1 MSPLSKIK
9 NQIIKAIAEIYPNS
23 NLVASD
29 IGPTPD
35 PKLGDLA
42 VPMFKLAKIAG
53 KAPSLIAEELRG
65 KISGVKALES
75 AEVAG
80 PYLNLRLKKAVV
92 VKEVMAAVAK
102 DKTKYGNGK
111 ATKEKIM
118 VEYVAPNINKPL
130 HLGHLRNAALG
141 EALCRILETAGN
153 KVVRA
158 NLLSDRG
165 IGVTKAMVAY
175 DKWGDNET
183 PVSAG
188 VKGDHLVGKYY
199 VMFDQKQK
207 QDPSLDADVTAMLQK
222 WEAGD
227 TATRA
232 LWRTMT
238 KWCAD
243 GQNATLKMLGVKYDK
258 VYRESLLYKE
268 GSKMALAALEKGIFS
283 KDEKGNVVAKLPGQ
297 PDKVVLRA
305 DGTAVYITTDL
316 PLTLKKMTEF
326 KLTRCLWVV
335 GTEQDLHL
343 RQLVGIMRLLGYK
356 WADQLE
362 HVSYGH
368 VALPEGRMKSRE
380 GTVVDID
387 DLVQHLSELAA
398 AEIKER
404 HDFLDQSE
412 VDKRAQEIALG
423 AVKFYLLSV
432 SAPSGMTFNPKES
445 LAFTG
450 KTGPYLQYT
459 NARIQSILRKA
470 IEHGSTGAGRVDVS
484 VLTAPAEW
492 QLVMKLSE
500 FADIVS
506 AAAKERDPSVVARYA
521 YDLSKSFAEFYEQV
535 PVLKAD
541 APLRRAR
548 LSLLRAV
555 GLVLG
560 RSLYLLGIPAPK
572 EM

>member
-9 NQIIKAIAEIYPNS
+9 TQIIKAIGEVYPGS
-23 NLVASD
+23 TLVILD
-29 IGPTPD
+29 IVPTPD

-42 VPMFKLAKIAG
+42 VPMFKLAKVAG
-53 KAPSLIAEELRG
+53 KAPSMIAEELRG
-65 KISGVKALES
+65 KIFGVKALES

-80 PYLNLRLKKAVV
+80 PYLNLRFKKAVV
-92 VKEVMAAVAK
+92 AKEVMAMISK

-118 VEYVAPNINKPL
+118 VEYVAPNTNKPL

-141 EALCRILETAGN
+141 ESLCRILEAAGN

-175 DKWGDNET
+175 ERWGDNET

-199 VMFDQKQK
+199 VMFEQKKVQHPEIENEVVK
-207 QDPSLDADVTAMLQK
+207 TLQK
-222 WEAGD
+222 WEAGEP
-227 TATRA
+227 AARA

-238 KWCAD
+238 KWCID

-258 VYRESLLYKE
+258 VYRESALYKE
-268 GSKMALAALEKGIFS
+268 GSKMVLAALQQGIFS
-283 KDEKGNVVAKLPGQ
+283 KDEKGNIVAKLPNQ

-316 PLTLKKMTEF
+316 PLTVKKMTEF
-326 KLTRCLWVV
+326 KLNKCLWVV
-335 GTEQDLHL
+335 GMEQDLHL

-356 WADQLE
+356 WADDLE

-387 DLVQHLSELAA
+387 ELVQHLSELAA

-412 VDKRAQEIALG
+412 IDKRAQEIALG

-432 SAPSGMTFNPKES
+432 SAPNGMTFNPKES
-445 LAFTG
+445 LAFVG

-470 IEHGSTGAGRVDVS
+470 AELGSTGAGRVDVS
-484 VLTAPAEW
+484 VLNTPTEW
-492 QLVMKLSE
+492 QLVMRLAE
-500 FADIVS
+500 FADVISS
-506 AAAKERDPSVVARYA
+506 AANERDPSIVARYC
-521 YDLSKSFAEFYEQV
+521 YDLSKSFAEFYEQA

-541 APLRRAR
+541 PSVRRAR

-560 RSLYLLGIPAPK
+560 RSMYLLGIPAPK

>member
-9 NQIIKAIAEIYPNS
+9 NQIVKAIAEVYPNS
-23 NLVASD
+23 TLVISD

-42 VPMFKLAKIAG
+42 VPMFKLAKVAGRSPGMIAD
-53 KAPSLIAEELRG
+53 ELRG

-75 AEVAG
+75 AEAAG

-92 VKEVMAAVAK
+92 VKDVMATVAK

-111 ATKEKIM
+111 ATKEKVM
-118 VEYVAPNINKPL
+118 VEFVSPNTNKPL
-130 HLGHLRNAALG
+130 HLGHLRNAATGDAIARTL
-141 EALCRILETAGN
+141 EAAGY

-158 NLLSDRG
+158 NLLNDRG
-165 IGVTKAMVAY
+165 VGITKAMVAY
-175 DKWGDNET
+175 ERWGGNET
-183 PVSAG
+183 PTSAG

-199 VMFDQKQK
+199 VMFEKTKVQHPEIETEVID
-207 QDPSLDADVTAMLQK
+207 MLRK

-227 TATRA
+227 KAVRA
-232 LWRTMT
+232 LWRTMI
-238 KWCAD
+238 KWCVD
-243 GQNATLKMLGVKYDK
+243 GQNATLKTLGVKHDK
-258 VYRESLLYKE
+258 IYRESAIYKE
-268 GSKMALAALEKGIFS
+268 GQRMVLAALEKGIFS
-283 KDEKGNVVAKLPGQ
+283 KDEKGNVIAKLPGE

-305 DGTAVYITTDL
+305 DGTAVYITTDIV
-316 PLTLKKMTEF
+316 LTVKKMAEF
-326 KLTRCLWVV
+326 KLNKNLWIV
-335 GTEQDLHL
+335 GAEQDLHL
-343 RQLVGIMRLLGYK
+343 RQLFGIMRLLGYK
-356 WADQLE
+356 WVDDLE
-362 HVSYGH
+362 HVSCGH

-387 DLVQHLSELAA
+387 ELVEHLAGLAA

-404 HDFLDQSE
+404 HDFLSPAE
-412 VDKRAQEIALG
+412 IDKRSLEIALG

-432 SAPSGMTFNPKES
+432 SAPNGMTFNPKES

-470 IEHGSTGAGRVDVS
+470 ADGKPAAGRVDVS
-484 VLTAPAEW
+484 KLTAPAEW
-492 QLVMKLSE
+492 QLVMRLAE
-500 FADIVS
+500 FADIIS
-506 AAAKERDPSVVARYA
+506 AAATGRDPSVVARYA

-541 APLRRAR
+541 ASVRRAR

>member
-9 NQIIKAIAEIYPNS
+9 SQIIKAIAEAYPGS
-23 NLVASD
+23 AVLTSD
-29 IGPTPD
+29 IVPTPN
-35 PKLGDLA
+35 PTLGDFA
-42 VPMFKLAKIAG
+42 VPMFKLAKLAG
-53 KAPSLIAEELRG
+53 KAPGMIANDLRG
-65 KISGVKALES
+65 KIETLADIES

-92 VKEVMAAVAK
+92 TKKVLAAIAKEK
-102 DKTKYGNGK
+102 NKYGNAK
-111 ATKEKIM
+111 STKEKVMI
-118 VEYVAPNINKPL
+118 EFVAPNVNKPL
-130 HLGHLRNAALG
+130 HLGHLRNAVLG
-141 EALCRILETAGN
+141 ESLCRLLEAAGN

-175 DKWGDNET
+175 ERWGGNET
-183 PVSAG
+183 PTSSG
-188 VKGDHLVGKYY
+188 MKGDHLVGKYY
-199 VMFDQKQK
+199 VMFEQKK
-207 QDPSLDADVTAMLQK
+207 AEHPEIENEVVETLRK

-227 TATRA
+227 KAARA

-238 KWCAD
+238 KWCSD

-268 GSKMALAALEKGIFS
+268 GQKMTLAAFQKGIFS
-283 KDEKGNVVAKLPGQ
+283 KDEKGNIVAKLPNE
-297 PDKVVLRA
+297 PDKVVLRS

-316 PLTLKKMTEF
+316 PLTVQKIKEY
-326 KLTRCLWVV
+326 KLSRCLWVV
-335 GTEQDLHL
+335 GVEQDLHL
-343 RQLVGIMRLLGYK
+343 RQLFGIMRLLGYA
-356 WADQLE
+356 WVDRLE

-387 DLVQHLSELAA
+387 ELVAHLAELATV
-398 AEIKER
+398 EIKER
-404 HDFLDQSE
+404 HDFLEQAE
-412 VDKRAQEIALG
+412 VEKRAMEIALG

-432 SAPSGMTFNPKES
+432 GAGNGMTFNPKES

-459 NARIQSILRKA
+459 NARIISVLQKSV
-470 IEHGSTGAGRVDVS
+470 EHSTKSTGRVDVS
-484 VLTAPAEW
+484 KLAEPSEW
-492 QLVMKLSE
+492 QLVLRLSE
-500 FADIVS
+500 FPDIVQK
-506 AAAKERDPSVVARYA
+506 AADERDPSIVAKYC
-521 YDLSKSFAEFYEQV
+521 YDLGKSFAEFYEQIQ
-535 PVLKAD
+535 VLKAEP
-541 APLRRAR
+541 AIRQAR

-555 GLVLG
+555 GLVMSRGMYFLG
-560 RSLYLLGIPAPK
+560 MPAPK

>member
-9 NQIIKAIAEIYPNS
+9 TQIIKAIAEVYPAS
-23 NLVASD
+23 TLVVSD
-29 IGPTPD
+29 IVPTPD

-42 VPMFKLAKIAG
+42 VPMFKLAKVAG
-53 KAPSLIAEELRG
+53 KAPSMIAEELRG
-65 KISGVKALES
+65 KIFGVKALES

-80 PYLNLRLKKAVV
+80 PYLNLRFKKAVV
-92 VKEVMAAVAK
+92 AKEVMAMISK

-118 VEYVAPNINKPL
+118 VEYVAPNTNKPL

-141 EALCRILETAGN
+141 ESLCRILEAAGN

-175 DKWGDNET
+175 ERWGDNET

-199 VMFDQKQK
+199 VMFEQKK
-207 QDPSLDADVTAMLQK
+207 VRHPEIENEVVKTLQK
-222 WEAGD
+222 WEAGEP
-227 TATRA
+227 AARA

-238 KWCAD
+238 KWCID

-258 VYRESLLYKE
+258 VYRESALYKE
-268 GSKMALAALEKGIFS
+268 GSKMVLAALQQGIFS
-283 KDEKGNVVAKLPGQ
+283 KDEKGNIVAKLPNQ

-316 PLTLKKMTEF
+316 PLTVKKMTEF
-326 KLTRCLWVV
+326 KLNKCLWVV
-335 GTEQDLHL
+335 GMEQDLHL

-356 WADQLE
+356 WADDLE

-387 DLVQHLSELAA
+387 ELVQHLSELAA

-412 VDKRAQEIALG
+412 IDKRAQEIALG

-432 SAPSGMTFNPKES
+432 SAPNGMTFNPKES
-445 LAFTG
+445 LAFVG

-470 IEHGSTGAGRVDVS
+470 AELGSTGAGRVDVS
-484 VLTAPAEW
+484 VLNTPTEW
-492 QLVMKLSE
+492 QLVMRLAE
-500 FADIVS
+500 FADVISS
-506 AAAKERDPSVVARYA
+506 AANERDPSIVARYC
-521 YDLSKSFAEFYEQV
+521 YDLSKSFAEFYEQA

-541 APLRRAR
+541 PSVRRAR

-560 RSLYLLGIPAPK
+560 RSMYLLGIPAPK

>member
-1 MSPLSKIK
+1 MSPLTKIK
-9 NQIIKAIAEIYPNS
+9 NQIIKAIAEVYPNS
-23 NLVASD
+23 TLLASD
-29 IGPTPD
+29 IVPTPD

-42 VPMFKLAKIAG
+42 VPMFKLAKVAG
-53 KAPSLIAEELRG
+53 KAPGMIAEELRG

-80 PYLNLRLKKAVV
+80 PYLNLRLKKTVV
-92 VKEVMAAVAK
+92 AKEVMAAVAK

-141 EALCRILETAGN
+141 ESLCRILEAAGN

-175 DKWGDNET
+175 EKWGDNET
-183 PVSAG
+183 PASAG
-188 VKGDHLVGKYY
+188 IKGDHLVGKYY

-207 QDPSLDADVTAMLQK
+207 QDPSLDAAVTAMLKK

-227 TATRA
+227 TATRT

-238 KWCAD
+238 KWCVD
-243 GQNATLKMLGVKYDK
+243 GQNATLKTLGVKYDK

-268 GSKMALAALEKGIFS
+268 GSKMALAAFEKGIFS
-283 KDEKGNVVAKLPGQ
+283 KDEKGNIVARLPGQ

-316 PLTLKKMTEF
+316 PLTVKKMTEF
-326 KLTRCLWVV
+326 KLDKCLWVV

-356 WADQLE
+356 WADDLE

-398 AEIKER
+398 VEIKER

-432 SAPSGMTFNPKES
+432 SAPNGMTFNPKES

-470 IEHGSTGAGRVDVS
+470 MEHGSTGAGRVDVS
-484 VLTAPAEW
+484 VLAAPSEW
-492 QLVMKLSE
+492 QLVMRLSE
-500 FADIVS
+500 FADIIA

-541 APLRRAR
+541 VSLRRAR
-548 LSLLRAV
+548 LFLLRAV
-555 GLVLG
+555 SLVLG

>member
-9 NQIIKAIAEIYPNS
+9 NQIVKAIAEVYPNS
-23 NLVASD
+23 TLAVSD
-29 IGPTPD
+29 IAPTPD

-42 VPMFKLAKIAG
+42 VPMFKLAKVAG
-53 KAPSLIAEELRG
+53 KAPSMVAEELRE
-65 KISGVKALES
+65 KISGIKALEN

-92 VKEVMAAVAK
+92 AKDVMAAIAK

-111 ATKEKIM
+111 ATQKKIM
-118 VEYVAPNINKPL
+118 VEFVSPNTNKPL
-130 HLGHLRNAALG
+130 HLGHLRNAATG
-141 EALCRILETAGN
+141 DAIARILEAAGSR
-153 KVVRA
+153 VVRA
-158 NLLSDRG
+158 NLLNDRG
-165 IGVTKAMVAY
+165 VGITKAMVAY
-175 DKWGDNET
+175 LRWGDNET
-183 PVSAG
+183 PAG
-188 VKGDHLVGKYY
+188 AGIKGDHLVGKYY
-199 VMFDQKQK
+199 VMFEKMKVQH
-207 QDPSLDADVTAMLQK
+207 PEIEAEVAEMLRK

-227 TATRA
+227 KAVCA

-238 KWCAD
+238 KWCVD
-243 GQNATLKMLGVKYDK
+243 GQNATLKLLGVKHDK
-258 VYRESLLYKE
+258 IYRESAIYKE
-268 GSKMALAALEKGIFS
+268 GQKMVLDALEKGVFT
-283 KDEKGNVVAKLPGQ
+283 KDEKGNIIAKLPGE

-305 DGTAVYITTDL
+305 DGTAVYITTDII
-316 PLTLKKMTEF
+316 LTVKKMAEF
-326 KLTRCLWVV
+326 KLSKNLWIV
-335 GTEQDLHL
+335 GAEQDLHL
-343 RQLVGIMRLLGYK
+343 RQLFGIMRLLGYK
-356 WADQLE
+356 WVDDLE
-362 HVSYGH
+362 HVSCGH

-387 DLVQHLSELAA
+387 ELVQHLSELAA

-412 VDKRAQEIALG
+412 IDKRAQEIALG

-432 SAPSGMTFNPKES
+432 SAGNGMTFNPKES
-445 LAFTG
+445 LAFVG

-470 IEHGSTGAGRVDVS
+470 AESSSTGAGRVDVS
-484 VLTAPAEW
+484 VLDAPSEW
-492 QLVMKLSE
+492 QLLLRLSE
-500 FADIVS
+500 FADVISS
-506 AAAKERDPSVVARYA
+506 AANGRDPSIVARYS

-541 APLRRAR
+541 ASVRRAR

-560 RSLYLLGIPAPK
+560 RCLFLLGIPAPK

>member
-9 NQIIKAIAEIYPNS
+9 TQIIKAIGEVYPGS
-23 NLVASD
+23 TLVISD
-29 IGPTPD
+29 IVPTPD

-42 VPMFKLAKIAG
+42 VPMFKLAKVVG
-53 KAPSLIAEELRG
+53 KAPSMIAEELRG

-80 PYLNLRLKKAVV
+80 PYLNLRLKKPVV
-92 VKEVMAAVAK
+92 AKEVMAMISK

-141 EALCRILETAGN
+141 ESLCRILEAAGN

-175 DKWGDNET
+175 ERWGDNET

-199 VMFDQKQK
+199 VMFEQKKVQHPEIENEVVK
-207 QDPSLDADVTAMLQK
+207 TLQK

-227 TATRA
+227 KTARA

-238 KWCAD
+238 KWCID
-243 GQNATLKMLGVKYDK
+243 GQNATLKTLGVKCDK
-258 VYRESLLYKE
+258 VYRESALYKE
-268 GSKMALAALEKGIFS
+268 GSKMVLAALQQGIFS
-283 KDEKGNVVAKLPGQ
+283 KDEKGNIVAKLPNQ

-316 PLTLKKMTEF
+316 PLTVKKMTEF
-326 KLTRCLWVV
+326 KLDKCLWVV
-335 GTEQDLHL
+335 GMEQDLHL

-356 WADQLE
+356 WADDLE

-387 DLVQHLSELAA
+387 ELVQHLSELAA

-404 HDFLDQSE
+404 HDFLEQPE

-432 SAPSGMTFNPKES
+432 SAPNGMTFNPKES

-470 IEHGSTGAGRVDVS
+470 ADGKTAGGRVDIS
-484 VLTAPAEW
+484 ALTAPTEW
-492 QLVMKLSE
+492 QLVMRLAE
-500 FADIVS
+500 FADVISS
-506 AAAKERDPSVVARYA
+506 AANERDPSVVARYC

-541 APLRRAR
+541 VSVRRAR

>member
-9 NQIIKAIAEIYPNS
+9 NQIIKAISEVYPNS
-23 NLVASD
+23 TLAASD
-29 IGPTPD
+29 IVPTPD
-35 PKLGDLA
+35 PRLGDMA
-42 VPMFKLAKIAG
+42 VPMFKLAKVAG
-53 KAPSLIAEELRG
+53 RSPSMVAEELRE
-65 KISGVKALES
+65 KMPALKTVES

-80 PYLNLRLKKAVV
+80 PYLNLRLKKTVV

-111 ATKEKIM
+111 ATKDKVM
-118 VEYVAPNINKPL
+118 VEFVSPNTNKPL
-130 HLGHLRNAALG
+130 HLGHLRNAATG
-141 EALCRILETAGN
+141 DAIARILEAAGF

-158 NLLSDRG
+158 NLLNDRG
-165 IGVTKAMVAY
+165 IGITKAMVAY
-175 DKWGDNET
+175 DRWGDSET
-183 PVSAG
+183 PASTG
-188 VKGDHLVGKYY
+188 MKGDHFVGKYY
-199 VMFDQKQK
+199 VMFEKMKVQH
-207 QDPSLDADVTAMLQK
+207 PEIETEVSETLRK

-227 TATRA
+227 KTARA

-238 KWCAD
+238 KWCVD
-243 GQNATLKMLGVKYDK
+243 GQNATLKLLGVKHDK
-258 VYRESLLYKE
+258 VYRESAIYKE
-268 GSKMALAALEKGIFS
+268 GQKMVLEALAKGIFT
-283 KDEKGNVVAKLPGQ
+283 KDEKGNVIAKLPGE

-305 DGTAVYITTDL
+305 DGTAVYITTDII
-316 PLTLKKMTEF
+316 LTVKKMAEF
-326 KLTRCLWVV
+326 KLSKNLWIV
-335 GTEQDLHL
+335 GAEQDLHL
-343 RQLVGIMRLLGYK
+343 RQLFGIMRLLGYK
-356 WADQLE
+356 WVDALE
-362 HVSYGH
+362 HVSCGH

-387 DLVQHLSELAA
+387 DLVQHLSDLAA

-404 HDFLDQSE
+404 HDFLNQRE
-412 VDKRAQEIALG
+412 IDKRSQEIALG

-432 SAPSGMTFNPKES
+432 SAPNGMTFDPKES

-470 IEHGSTGAGRVDVS
+470 ADGKTGGGRVDVS
-484 VLTAPAEW
+484 VLIAPSEW
-492 QLVMKLSE
+492 RLIMRLAE
-500 FADIVS
+500 FADVVSS
-506 AAAKERDPSVVARYA
+506 AAFARDPSIVARYC

-541 APLRRAR
+541 VSVRRAR

-560 RSLYLLGIPAPK
+560 RGLHLLGIPAPK

>member
-9 NQIIKAIAEIYPNS
+9 NQIIKAIAEAYPAS
-23 NLVASD
+23 TLVASD
-29 IGPTPD
+29 IAPTPD
-35 PKLGDLA
+35 PRLGDLA
-42 VPMFKLAKIAG
+42 VPMFKLAKVAG
-53 KAPSLIAEELRG
+53 KAPSLIAEELREKMPG
-65 KISGVKALES
+65 MRAVES

-80 PYLNLRLKKAVV
+80 PYLNLRLKKTVV
-92 VKEVMAAVAK
+92 AKEVMAMISK

-141 EALCRILETAGN
+141 ESLCRILEAVGN

-175 DKWGDNET
+175 KRWGENET
-183 PVSAG
+183 PASAG

-199 VMFDQKQK
+199 VMFEQKKVQHPEIENEVVK
-207 QDPSLDADVTAMLQK
+207 TLQK

-227 TATRA
+227 VATRA

-238 KWCAD
+238 KWCID

-258 VYRESLLYKE
+258 VYRESALYKE
-268 GSKMALAALEKGIFS
+268 GSKMVLAARQQGIFS
-283 KDEKGNVVAKLPGQ
+283 KDEKGNIVAKLPGQ

-316 PLTLKKMTEF
+316 PLTVKKIAEF
-326 KLTRCLWVV
+326 KLNKCLWVV

-356 WADQLE
+356 WADDLE

-387 DLVQHLSELAA
+387 ELVRHLSELAA

-404 HDFLDQSE
+404 HDFLDPSE

-432 SAPSGMTFNPKES
+432 SASNGMTFNPKES

-484 VLTAPAEW
+484 KLVAPTEW
-492 QLVMKLSE
+492 QLILRLSE
-500 FADIVS
+500 FADVIE
-506 AAAKERDPSVVARYA
+506 AAASGRDPSIIVRYS

-535 PVLKAD
+535 TVLKAD
-541 APLRRAR
+541 PSVRRAR

-560 RSLYLLGIPAPK
+560 RCLYLLGIPAPK

>member
-1 MSPLSKIK
+1 MSPLTKIK
-9 NQIIKAIAEIYPNS
+9 NQIIKAIAEVYPAS
-23 NLVASD
+23 TLVVSD
-29 IGPTPD
+29 IVPTPD

-42 VPMFKLAKIAG
+42 VPMFKLAKVAG
-53 KAPSLIAEELRG
+53 KAPGMIAEELRG

-80 PYLNLRLKKAVV
+80 PYLNLRLKKTVV
-92 VKEVMAAVAK
+92 AKEVMAAVAK

-141 EALCRILETAGN
+141 ESLCRILEAAGN

-175 DKWGDNET
+175 EKWGDNET
-183 PVSAG
+183 PTSDG

-207 QDPSLDADVTAMLQK
+207 QDPSLDAAVTAMLQK

-227 TATRA
+227 AATRA

-238 KWCAD
+238 KWCVD
-243 GQNATLKMLGVKYDK
+243 GQNATLKTLGVKYDK

-268 GSKMALAALEKGIFS
+268 GSKMALAAFEKGIFS
-283 KDEKGNVVAKLPGQ
+283 KDEKGNIVAKLPGQ

-316 PLTLKKMTEF
+316 PLTVKKMTEF
-326 KLTRCLWVV
+326 KLDKCLWVV

-343 RQLVGIMRLLGYK
+343 RQLVGIMRLLGCK
-356 WADQLE
+356 WADDLE

-398 AEIKER
+398 VEIKER

-432 SAPSGMTFNPKES
+432 SAPNGMTFNPKES

-470 IEHGSTGAGRVDVS
+470 MEHGSTGAGRVDVS
-484 VLTAPAEW
+484 VLAAPSEW
-492 QLVMKLSE
+492 QLVMRLSE
-500 FADIVS
+500 FADIIA

-541 APLRRAR
+541 VSLRRAR
-548 LSLLRAV
+548 LFLLRAV
-555 GLVLG
+555 SLVLG